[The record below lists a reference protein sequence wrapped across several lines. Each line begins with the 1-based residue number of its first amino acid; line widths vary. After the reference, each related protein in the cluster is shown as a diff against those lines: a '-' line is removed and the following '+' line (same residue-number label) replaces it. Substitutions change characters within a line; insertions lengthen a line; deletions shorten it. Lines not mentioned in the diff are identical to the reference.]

1 MLCIVIC
8 EDDGKDLAYI
18 KRIVDEYCAVH
29 VKHSRRLKGG
39 LSAGR
44 GKRFSRGCSRR
55 PIEEGRNLDG
65 ISVCSPASR

>member
-29 VKHSRRLKGG
+29 VKHSRRLKEGDFRGTRKAFFAWMFPETNRGG
-39 LSAGR
+39 
-44 GKRFSRGCSRR
+44 KE
-55 PIEEGRNLDG
+55 I
-65 ISVCSPASR
+65 

>member
-39 LSAGR
+39 AFRRTRKAVFAGMFPAPHR
-44 GKRFSRGCSRR
+44 GGKE
-55 PIEEGRNLDG
+55 I
-65 ISVCSPASR
+65 